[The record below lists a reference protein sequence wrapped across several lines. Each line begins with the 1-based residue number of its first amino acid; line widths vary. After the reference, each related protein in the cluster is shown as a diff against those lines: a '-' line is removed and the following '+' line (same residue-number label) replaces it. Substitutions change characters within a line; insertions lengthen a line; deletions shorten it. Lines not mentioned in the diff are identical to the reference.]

1 MARIRTLQLG
11 MWSAPERLGG
21 ADRYF
26 YSLLPQLPEQGVDP
40 HGLVVGDAAYTASI
54 PFCEAFARDD
64 DSLVERWKKMRA
76 VGRPLIEGSDLIVTH
91 FAPYQLSL
99 VDRLRRKPLVVHFH
113 GPWALEGAAEG
124 AGALATF
131 VKKQIETLV
140 YRRGARFIMLSRA
153 FADLAI
159 REYGVPA
166 DRVRIVPGGVDVERF
181 TLPISRRDAREHLGW
196 PTDRPL
202 VVTVRRL
209 VRAKG
214 VDHLIEAASALR
226 ERIANIGIVIVG
238 TGPLAA
244 ELQQSIVDRGLQDT
258 VRLAGHASEADLP
271 YIYRAADL
279 FVVPT
284 VTLEGFGLVVVE
296 ALAAGTPT
304 LVTPIGGL
312 PDVVRALDPNLV
324 LSGYAPHALAR
335 GIGDALADPSRLP
348 SERAC
353 ADYANGFRWSEVA
366 RRVADVYR
374 EIA

>member
-26 YSLLPQLPEQGVDP
+26 YSLLPQLPDQGIDP
-40 HGLVVGDAAYTASI
+40 HGLVVGDAAYTATL
-54 PFCEAFARDD
+54 PYCEAFATGD
-64 DSLVERWKKMRA
+64 DSLVRRWMKMRA
-76 VGRPLIEGSDLIVTH
+76 VASPLIERSDLIVTH
-91 FAPYQLSL
+91 FAPYQLAL
-99 VDRLRRKPLVVHFH
+99 LDRLQRKPLVVHFH

-124 AGALATF
+124 ASSIATF
-131 VKKQIETLV
+131 VKRQIETLV

-166 DRVRIVPGGVDVERF
+166 ERVRIVPGGVDVERF
-181 TLPISRRDAREHLGW
+181 TLTISRVAARERLGW

-214 VDHLIEAASALR
+214 VDHLIAAATALR
-226 ERIANIGIVIVG
+226 ERIADVCVMIVG
-238 TGPLAA
+238 TGPLAE
-244 ELQQSIVDRGLQDT
+244 ELQQSIVDRGLHDT
-258 VRLAGHASEADLP
+258 VRLVGHAPEADLP

-304 LVTPIGGL
+304 LVTPVGGL
-312 PDVVRALDPNLV
+312 PDVVRALDPGLV
-324 LSGYAPHALAR
+324 LTGYEPGALAR
-335 GIGDALADPSRLP
+335 GIGDALADPARLP
-348 SERAC
+348 SAAAC
-353 ADYANGFRWSEVA
+353 AAYASGFRWSEIA
-366 RRVADVYR
+366 RRVGDVYR
-374 EIA
+374 ELA